1 MRNKIFVK
9 SRSLVWDKY
18 LTNVIKG
25 IAIIMIVVG
34 HAGNRIPEARLL
46 TPLGAIGVGLFLIC
60 SGFGLEKSLQINGI
74 ANYWK
79 KKLINVWI
87 PFCLIEII
95 GLFFHPASSLS
106 EIFLDLMLLKPLH
119 PFWWYLQF
127 LAIWYVVFY
136 LASLCKLTG
145 GGKILCLSLVA
156 IPIVCLW
163 NPTQAQN
170 AFSFVIGVALA
181 NKEGLLTKISR
192 WYVVL
197 SIIIISIVTSW
208 IRYSG
213 ALTNENHLLWNV
225 YSLVYYLSLTML
237 SLIVIIRCYG
247 ILLLKF
253 LATVGTY
260 SYSIYLVHRY
270 TFEAFSSYSL
280 MIILLFFV
288 STIGFSVA
296 FEYINKQLRKPI
308 KKLFLR

>member
-1 MRNKIFVK
+1 MGNKFLIK
-9 SRSLVWDKY
+9 SNKLAWDKK

-34 HAGNRIPEARLL
+34 HAGNRILGARVL

-60 SGFGLEKSLQINGI
+60 SGFGLEKSFQINGI

-95 GLFFHPASSLS
+95 GLYFHPAASLP
-106 EIFLDLMLLKPLH
+106 EILLDLMLLEPLH

-136 LASLCKLTG
+136 IASLCKLTG

-156 IPIVCLW
+156 IPSVCIW

-181 NKEGLLTKISR
+181 SKAELLKKISR
-192 WYVVL
+192 RYVVL
-197 SIIIISIVTSW
+197 SMIIVAIVTSW

-213 ALTNENHLLWNV
+213 ALTNEEHLLWNI

-237 SLIVIIRCYG
+237 SLIVITRCYG
-247 ILLLKF
+247 MFSLKF
-253 LATVGTY
+253 IAIAGAY

-280 MIILLFFV
+280 MSIILFFV
-288 STIGFSVA
+288 STIVFSVA
-296 FEYINKQLRKPI
+296 FDYVNKQITKPI